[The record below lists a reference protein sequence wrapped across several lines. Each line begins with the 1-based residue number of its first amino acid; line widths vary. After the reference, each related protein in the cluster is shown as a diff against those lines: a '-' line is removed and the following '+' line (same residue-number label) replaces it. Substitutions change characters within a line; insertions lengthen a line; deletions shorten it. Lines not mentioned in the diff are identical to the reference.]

1 MLIIDTST
9 GTVLTASTCVLVP
22 DAALTEAEWEALD
35 TMTDSEVG
43 GLARERGVPVL
54 QASAW
59 QDRQALD
66 AITKLLH
73 KQQWDADTLDNVA
86 ELVRATGRTIA
97 DV

>member
-43 GLARERGVPVL
+43 DLARERGAPVL

-66 AITKLLH
+66 AISRLLDG
-73 KQQWDADTLDNVA
+73 QEWNSDTTAAIA
-86 ELVRATGRTIA
+86 ELIVDTGRTIA
-97 DV
+97 